1 MVSACWN
8 RTVLE
13 DANSRRLVVD
23 NSSGILGE
31 QKTKDYYLN
40 LATSTL
46 NEAIRIDRD
55 WMVNTLARG
64 IISLMKSA
72 LSTNP
77 AEKKTNMDSAT
88 KIFDESYKG
97 HGGKRNMF
105 AAMARARIL
114 FANRKY
120 AQALEGYQEV
130 LLHRPDMDPDPR
142 IGIGLCYW
150 ALGYKDDAKIAWERA
165 MEIVCLYGVTIGSVM
180 KLNKSNITFL
190 GPQL

>member
-1 MVSACWN
+1 
-8 RTVLE
+8 
-13 DANSRRLVVD
+13 
-23 NSSGILGE
+23 
-31 QKTKDYYLN
+31 
-40 LATSTL
+40 
-46 NEAIRIDRD
+46 
-55 WMVNTLARG
+55 
-64 IISLMKSA
+64 MKSA

-120 AQALEGYQEV
+120 AHALEGYQEV

-150 ALGYKDDAKIAWERA
+150 ALGYKDDAKLAWERA
-165 MEIVCLYGVTIGSVM
+165 MEIVCLYGVSIGSAM
-180 KLNKSNITFL
+180 KLDRPNNFSRTPTPKLPISFSLYITSAL
-190 GPQL
+190 PQISLNHLRNLQKTTGVQ